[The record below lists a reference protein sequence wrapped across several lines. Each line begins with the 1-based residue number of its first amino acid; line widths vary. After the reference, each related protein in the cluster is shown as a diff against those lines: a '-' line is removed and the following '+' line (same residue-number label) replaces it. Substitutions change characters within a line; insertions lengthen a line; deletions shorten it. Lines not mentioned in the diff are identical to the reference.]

1 MALKGG
7 CSCGSVRYK
16 ITDEPN
22 LGVPA
27 IVEIAK
33 EALVACL

>member
-1 MALKGG
+1 MVLKGAATVEA
-7 CSCGSVRYK
+7 CVTRSQMNQYLRA
-16 ITDEPN
+16 
-22 LGVPA
+22 LA